1 LAAVVALAHAFCGG
15 SAWLRAEKLF
25 SRARRQSAVLVA
37 ALSVGACTVGPD
49 YHPDAAPTP
58 THFKEL
64 KGWKVAT
71 PSDSLPRGDWWA
83 FYRDQKLHF
92 LIKQVE
98 ISNQTVLA
106 EAAAYEQARA
116 VIREAQAQ
124 LYPTFTGAYTFTR
137 TMTGPK
143 ALGNQVGLSGVGSV
157 GAIYSTTFN
166 PNLSA
171 TWDIDVWGQVR
182 RQIESNASATQA
194 TKADLDNAKL
204 SAQAMLA
211 TAYFNMRATDSLIDL
226 LQRTTVQY
234 RKTLD
239 IVQNQFNAGYSVTL
253 GDVAT
258 ARAQVEITE
267 AQTKSA
273 IATRAQYEHA
283 IAILIGRPPAELS
296 IGRRLLSGAIPKI
309 PVTLPSELLE
319 RNPAIAAA
327 ERAMQEQNAL
337 IGVAVAAYFPVIS
350 LSGSFGWIGTHPLP
364 FNVANEVWSLG
375 AAGTQIL
382 FNGGLTS
389 AQVDSARAV
398 YWQSVA
404 TYRQTVLTA
413 FQGVEDE
420 LAVIRQL
427 TQALAVQHQA
437 VKDAQQAVDVYL
449 NQFQAGTVAFTTVV
463 TAEITLLAD
472 EETELTY
479 RQNLFL
485 ASVALIQ
492 NLGGGWDTNLL
503 PSRKELE
510 QGFSLLPQLPPN
522 ETGPRPGPLP
532 DPASH

>member
-1 LAAVVALAHAFCGG
+1 M
-15 SAWLRAEKLF
+15 LRAEEFF
-25 SRARRQSAVLVA
+25 SRVRVRRAVLLLALA
-37 ALSVGACTVGPD
+37 AGACTVGPD

-58 THFKEL
+58 AHFKEL

-71 PSDSLPRGDWWA
+71 PSDQLPRNDWWA
-83 FYRDQKLHF
+83 FYRDSKLDF

-98 ISNQTVLA
+98 VSNQNVLA
-106 EAAAYEQARA
+106 QAAAYEQARA
-116 VIREAQAQ
+116 VIREAQAS

-137 TMTGPK
+137 TFTGPK
-143 ALGNQVGLSGVGSV
+143 AVGNQAGLSGVGNIS
-157 GAIYSTTFN
+157 AIYTTSFN
-166 PNLSA
+166 PQLSA

-182 RQIESNASATQA
+182 RQIESNAAAAQA

-211 TAYFNMRATDSLIDL
+211 TAYFNLRATDSLIDL
-226 LQRTTVQY
+226 LQRTTIQY
-234 RKTLD
+234 QKTLD
-239 IVQNQFNAGYSVTL
+239 IVENQYKAGYSVTL

-258 ARAQVEITE
+258 ARAQVETTQ
-267 AQTKSA
+267 AQTKST

-296 IGRRLLSGAIPKI
+296 IGRRLLAGAIPKI

-337 IGVAVAAYFPVIS
+337 IGVAVAGYFPVIS
-350 LSGSFGWIGTHPLP
+350 LSGSFGWLGTHPLP

-413 FQGVEDE
+413 FQGVEDN
-420 LAVIRQL
+420 LVAIRQL
-427 TQALAVQHQA
+427 AQALTVQHQA
-437 VKDAQQAVDVYL
+437 VKDEQQAVDVYL
-449 NQFQAGTVAFTTVV
+449 NQYQAGTVAFTTVV
-463 TAEITLLAD
+463 TAQIQLLAD

-485 ASVALIQ
+485 ASVLLIE

-510 QGFSLLPQLPPN
+510 QGFSVLPQLPPN
-522 ETGPRPGPLP
+522 ETGPRPELP
-532 DPASH
+532 PAPATH